1 MQGRFFPIT
10 TLWRVKGRKELGMR
24 LGGAAALVSAAAMLA
39 PVGAAA
45 VPAIEQ
51 YVLELPGIDRSE
63 AGGAAIDP
71 VPVSSTGGVAGEL
84 EQSISGLDALLNA
97 LAEPLGIVLVSM
109 LILVSAIALKARQAE
124 AGQV

>member
-1 MQGRFFPIT
+1 
-10 TLWRVKGRKELGMR
+10 MR